1 MTDPIADMLNRL
13 RNAQAAKREAVEIPF
28 SQVTYAIAKILEK
41 TGFVKSAD
49 FKGRRSK
56 KTIEIALNYGDGIF
70 QGRGV
75 KRISKPGQ
83 RVYASFQK
91 MPRTKGEQRIAI
103 VSTSKGIMT
112 NEEARK
118 EKVGGEVLCEIWA

>member
-13 RNAQAAKREAVEIPF
+13 VNAQAAEKETVEIPF
-28 SQVTYAIAKILEK
+28 SQLTYALAKILEK
-41 TGFVKSAD
+41 TDLVKSAD
-49 FKGRRSK
+49 CKGRRNK
-56 KTIEIALNYGDGIF
+56 KIIEIELGYEDGIPRV
-70 QGRGV
+70 RGA

-118 EKVGGEVLCEIWA
+118 EKVGGEVLCEIW